1 MILDLDKVREIYG
14 DSSIEELNDNI
25 ETLTHNMNYLIKL
38 GFDDVYDTVS
48 IYPYMFLIDEET
60 FKEKV
65 NNLIDSLGFD
75 YIEKLAEETSLWE
88 NVNE

>member
-1 MILDLDKVREIYG
+1 MILDLDKIREIYG

-25 ETLTHNMNYLIKL
+25 EPLTHNMNYLIKI

>member
-48 IYPYMFLIDEET
+48 LYPYMFLIEEET

-65 NNLIDSLGFD
+65 NKLIENLGYD
-75 YIEKLAEETSLWE
+75 YIEILEEDTSLWE

>member
-1 MILDLDKVREIYG
+1 MILDLDKIREIYG
-14 DSSIEELNDNI
+14 DSSIDELNDNI

-48 IYPYMFLIDEET
+48 LYPHMFLIEEKT

-65 NNLIDSLGFD
+65 NELIDNLGYD
-75 YIEKLAEETSLWE
+75 YIEILEEDTSLWE

>member
-1 MILDLDKVREIYG
+1 MILDLDKIREIYG

-25 ETLTHNMNYLIKL
+25 ETLTNNMNYLFKL

-48 IYPYMFLIDEET
+48 LYPYMFLIDEDI

-65 NNLIDSLGFD
+65 NTLIDSLGFD
-75 YIEKLAEETSLWE
+75 YLEKLAEDTSLWE
-88 NVNE
+88 SVNE

>member
-1 MILDLDKVREIYG
+1 MILDLDKIREIYG

-38 GFDDVYDTVS
+38 GFDDAYDTVS
-48 IYPYMFLIDEET
+48 LYPYMFLIDEET

>member
-48 IYPYMFLIDEET
+48 LYPYMFLIDEDI

-65 NNLIDSLGFD
+65 NSLIDSLGFA
-75 YIEKLAEETSLWE
+75 YLEKLTEDTSLWE